1 VSVLQASGLV
11 LAGIGGGLTGSIAGL
26 ASLVTY
32 PALLAVGL
40 SPIGANVTNTA
51 ALVLSGV
58 GSTVGSRPEL
68 VGQRDRIRRLL
79 PLAAAGG
86 ITGAALALLT
96 PSGAFARIVPW
107 LILAGAL
114 AIFGDRAVAAPTAP
128 TADADAADHRSLPW
142 AVGLIAIYG
151 GYFGAAAGVLLLARA
166 NAAKNILLGTANLSG
181 AVVFAAFGPL
191 RWSAAV
197 PLGVGCL
204 LGARLGPVLVR
215 RLPPG
220 LLRRAIGVAGIGLA
234 VALAVR
240 AY

>member
-1 VSVLQASGLV
+1 
-11 LAGIGGGLTGSIAGL
+11 
-26 ASLVTY
+26 
-32 PALLAVGL
+32 
-40 SPIGANVTNTA
+40 
-51 ALVLSGV
+51 
-58 GSTVGSRPEL
+58 
-68 VGQRDRIRRLL
+68 
-79 PLAAAGG
+79 
-86 ITGAALALLT
+86 
-96 PSGAFARIVPW
+96 VPW

-151 GYFGAAAGVLLLARA
+151 GYFGAAAGVLLLAVLLAVTTETLARA